1 MFMWQMDTSDES
13 SDGSDKE
20 WDLAMFACSMEVGS
34 PSERLPYAPRKLHR
48 VKGLQWVE
56 EKEQD
61 AKAFYSMFRMR
72 RSVFYSLHELLV
84 EKYGLKSTCNISSK
98 EALAQFLWTLGRCQT
113 TDNVADRFGHSRSVI
128 NKKIHEVLECVD
140 RMAGDF
146 IRPIDPSF
154 SEPHPILRK
163 TKFWPHFT
171 NAIGAIDGTHIEV
184 IVPKELGPQH
194 RNRKG
199 VTSENVMAVCDFDMR
214 FTFVVPGWPGSVH
227 DTRVWSD
234 AIVR

>member
-1 MFMWQMDTSDES
+1 MWRRPCRRRRAPPDAPIRPAEQCSAPPPPTPSCQPLRSSAPPAPTALPAVLRRPRRAHPAGCCCPLSAASMDTSDES
-13 SDGSDKE
+13 SDGSDE
-20 WDLAMFACSMEVGS
+20 ECDLGMFACAMEVAS
-34 PSERLPYAPRKLHR
+34 PSERLLYAPRKSHR
-48 VKGLQWVE
+48 VTGLQWVA

-84 EKYGLKSTCNISSK
+84 EKYELKSTCNISSK

-146 IRPIDPSF
+146 IRP
-154 SEPHPILRK
+154 HYKKK
-163 TKFWPHFT
+163 TH
-171 NAIGAIDGTHIEV
+171 
-184 IVPKELGPQH
+184 L
-194 RNRKG
+194 
-199 VTSENVMAVCDFDMR
+199 
-214 FTFVVPGWPGSVH
+214 
-227 DTRVWSD
+227 
-234 AIVR
+234 